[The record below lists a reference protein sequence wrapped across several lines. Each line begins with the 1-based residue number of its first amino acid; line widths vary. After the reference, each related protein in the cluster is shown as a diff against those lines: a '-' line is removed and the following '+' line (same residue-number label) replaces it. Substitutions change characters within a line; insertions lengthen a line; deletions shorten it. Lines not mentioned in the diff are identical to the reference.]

1 MTATVPPE
9 PTDPVELEDTE
20 SEERDAERFGA
31 ARARA
36 AGVARWRPVTT
47 VTALL
52 MLVAGIAT
60 GAFWSP
66 LADRTWASAV
76 ATGVPALA
84 EGHWWTPVSGALV
97 GVHPVGAVLGLLLA
111 VGGLGWAEGRLGSG
125 RTAVV
130 LVVAQLGAV
139 LVAIGILVALA
150 ATGWAWAV
158 TLTGVLTGGL
168 STGVLA
174 VLAVASAT
182 LVAPWRLR
190 LRLVLVGVALVGL
203 LFLGHLADAAHTLAL
218 AVALP
223 LGRRVAGP
231 DLAPATPGG
240 RPGRREWR
248 LVAAAGLVV
257 IAVIRVL
264 TLVVPVAGPL
274 GDTASDSTVV
284 ETLVSVVISLLLAEG
299 LRRGRRL
306 AWLAGLMLGVFYLLL
321 GLFVVGVVVWAQ
333 LTGQM
338 DQVELVGLAIF
349 VPNAVLWSALLLWL
363 IAGRHAFAVPSRR
376 RLRRRAG
383 GAATG
388 PDIARDALH
397 RHGGSTLSWMTT
409 WPENRYLVHSGD
421 AAERSSTIDSGDAA
435 ERSSTIDSG
444 DAAER
449 SSTMTSDGVTAYR
462 VHAGVAVALGD
473 PIVAPADRTAALE
486 DFRALAERSGWVP
499 CLFSTTEAL
508 ADAARAD
515 GWRSLQVAEDTL
527 IDLEG
532 LEFKGKPWQNVRSAF
547 NRAGKAGIEHRMVS
561 LAEEPRAIVAQVRA
575 ISEEWVG
582 DKGLP
587 EMGFTLGGVE
597 EALDPEV
604 RTGLAV
610 DAEGTVHGVTSWL
623 PVYGPDDVVVGWTL
637 DVMRR
642 RQDGF
647 RAVVEYLIASACLTF
662 QAEGARFLSLS
673 GAPLARAGDEVEGEQ
688 VLDRVLDRMGELL
701 EPYYGFR
708 SLHTFKAKFQPRYEP
723 MFLVYRDEAD
733 LPRVGIGIGRAY
745 LPDARVRDLVALV
758 RS

>member
-1 MTATVPPE
+1 MTATAPPE
-9 PTDPVELEDTE
+9 PTDPVDQELTE
-20 SEERDAERFGA
+20 STGDEAGDERLA
-31 ARARA
+31 AVRARA
-36 AGVARWRPVTT
+36 AGIARWRPVTT
-47 VTALL
+47 VTTLL
-52 MLVAGIAT
+52 MLVGGIAT
-60 GAFWSP
+60 GAFWTP
-66 LADRTWASAV
+66 LAERSWASAV

-84 EGHWWTPVSGALV
+84 EGHWWTPLSAALV
-97 GVHPVGAVLGLLLA
+97 GAHPVGALLGLLLA
-111 VGGLGWAEGRLGSG
+111 VVGLGWAEGRLGSG

-130 LVVAQLGAV
+130 LVVAQLAAV
-139 LVAIGILVALA
+139 LVALGIVVALA
-150 ATGWAWAV
+150 ATGWVWAV
-158 TLTGVLTGGL
+158 GLAGALTGGL

-182 LVAPWRLR
+182 LGAPWRLR
-190 LRLVLVGVALVGL
+190 LRLALVGVALVGL
-203 LFLGHLADAAHTLAL
+203 LFLGHLADTAHTLAL

-223 LGRRVAGP
+223 LGHRIAGAGA
-231 DLAPATPGG
+231 APSG

-248 LVAAAGLVV
+248 LVAAAGLVA

-264 TLVVPVAGPL
+264 TLLVPVAGPL
-274 GDTASDSTVV
+274 GDTASDSTPV
-284 ETLVSVVISLLLAEG
+284 ETLVSVVISLLLAAG

-306 AWLAGLMLGVFYLLL
+306 AWLAGLVLGGFYLLV
-321 GLFVVGVVVWAQ
+321 GLFVIGVVIWAQ

-338 DQVELVGLAIF
+338 DQVELVGLAVF
-349 VPNAVLWSALLLWL
+349 VPNAVLWSALLVWL
-363 IAGRHAFAVPSRR
+363 VAGRHAFAVPSRR
-376 RLRRRAG
+376 RLRRRGG

-388 PDIARDALH
+388 PEVARDALH

-409 WPENRYLVHSGD
+409 WPENRYLEH
-421 AAERSSTIDSGDAA
+421 A
-435 ERSSTIDSG
+435 
-444 DAAER
+444 
-449 SSTMTSDGVTAYR
+449 DGVTAYR

-547 NRAGKAGIEHRMVS
+547 NRAGKAGISHRMVH

-642 RQDGF
+642 RQEGF

-673 GAPLARAGDEVEGEQ
+673 GAPLARAGDEVEGEH

-708 SLHTFKAKFQPRYEP
+708 SLHTFKAKFQPRYAP

>member
-1 MTATVPPE
+1 MTVTAPPE
-9 PTDPVELEDTE
+9 PTEAGDDP
-20 SEERDAERFGA
+20 RG
-31 ARARA
+31 RARA
-36 AGVARWRPVTT
+36 TVTRALTTARRRPVTAVT
-47 VTALL
+47 VLVL
-52 MLVAGIAT
+52 LVAGLLT
-60 GAFWSP
+60 GGFWSA
-66 LADRTWASAV
+66 LADRPWASGLV
-76 ATGVPALA
+76 TGVPALA
-84 EGHWWTPVSGALV
+84 AGHWWTPLSAGLVGARPAGALV
-97 GVHPVGAVLGLLLA
+97 GLVLAAV
-111 VGGLGWAEGRLGSG
+111 GLGWAEGRIGSR
-125 RTAVV
+125 RTLLV
-130 LVVAQLGAV
+130 LVVAQLAGL
-139 LVAIGILVALA
+139 LVAVGLVAALA

-158 TLTGVLTGGL
+158 ALAGALTGGIT
-168 STGVLA
+168 TGVIA

-182 LVAPWRLR
+182 LAAPWRLR
-190 LRLVLVGVALVGL
+190 LRLVLVGVVAVGL
-203 LFLGHLADAAHTLAL
+203 LFLGSLADTAHAL
-218 AVALP
+218 VLVVALP
-223 LGRRVAGP
+223 LGRRVAGAGE
-231 DLAPATPGG
+231 APTG
-240 RPGRREWR
+240 RPGRREFR

-264 TLVVPVAGPL
+264 TLVVPVVGPL

-299 LRRGRRL
+299 LRRGRRP
-306 AWLAGLMLGVFYLLL
+306 AWVVGLVLGVFYLLL
-321 GLFVVGVVVWAQ
+321 GLLVIVAVAYAQ
-333 LTGQM
+333 ATGQM
-338 DQVELVGLAIF
+338 DQIELVGLAVF
-349 VPNAVLWSALLLWL
+349 VPNAVLWSALLVWL
-363 IAGRHAFAVPSRR
+363 VVGRHAFAVPSRR

-383 GAATG
+383 RSAAAG
-388 PDIARDALH
+388 PEVARAALH
-397 RHGGSTLSWMTT
+397 RYGGSTISWMAT
-409 WPENRYLVHSGD
+409 WPENRYLTHGAD
-421 AAERSSTIDSGDAA
+421 GAG
-435 ERSSTIDSG
+435 
-444 DAAER
+444 
-449 SSTMTSDGVTAYR
+449 GVTAYR

-473 PIVAPADRTAALE
+473 PIVAPAERTAALE

-499 CLFSTTEAL
+499 CLFSTTEVL
-508 ADAARAD
+508 ADDARAA
-515 GWRSLQVAEDTL
+515 GWRALQVAEDTL

-547 NRAGKAGIEHRMVS
+547 NRAGKAGISHRMVH
-561 LAEEPRAIVAQVRA
+561 LAEEPRSVVAQVRA

-610 DAEGTVHGVTSWL
+610 DAEGTVQGVTSWL

-662 QAEGARFLSLS
+662 QAEGASYLSLS
-673 GAPLARAGDEVEGEQ
+673 GAPLARTGDSEDAAEGEH

-708 SLHTFKAKFQPRYEP
+708 SLHTFKAKFQPRYAP

-733 LPRVGIGIGRAY
+733 LPRVGVGIGRAY

>member
-1 MTATVPPE
+1 MTATAPPE
-9 PTDPVELEDTE
+9 PTDPVEQEPDE
-20 SEERDAERFGA
+20 QIGVV
-31 ARARA
+31 RARA
-36 AGVARWRPVTT
+36 TGIARWRPVTT
-47 VTALL
+47 VTTLL
-52 MLVAGIAT
+52 VLVAGVGT
-60 GAFWSP
+60 GAFWAP
-66 LADRTWASAV
+66 LADRTWASGV
-76 ATGVPALA
+76 ATGVPALV
-84 EGHWWTPVSGALV
+84 EGHWWTPVSAALV
-97 GVHPVGAVLGLLLA
+97 GVHPVGALLGLVLA
-111 VGGLGWAEGRLGSG
+111 VVGLGWAEGRLGSG
-125 RTAVV
+125 RTAAV
-130 LVVAQLGAV
+130 LVVAQLVGV
-139 LVAIGILVALA
+139 LAAIGVVAALA
-150 ATGWAWAV
+150 ATGWVWAV
-158 TLTGVLTGGL
+158 ALAGALTGGL

-182 LVAPWRLR
+182 LGAPWRLR

-203 LFLGHLADAAHTLAL
+203 LFLGHLADTAHTLVL
-218 AVALP
+218 LLALP
-223 LGRRVAGP
+223 LGRRIAGP
-231 DLAPATPGG
+231 DLAPDSPTG

-248 LVAAAGLVV
+248 LVAAAGLLA

-264 TLVVPVAGPL
+264 TLVVPVVGPL
-274 GDTASDSTVV
+274 GNTASDSTVV
-284 ETLVSVVISLLLAEG
+284 ETLVSVVVSLLLAEG

-306 AWLAGLMLGVFYLLL
+306 AWVAGLVLGAFYLVV
-321 GLFVVGVVVWAQ
+321 GLFVVGVVIWAQ
-333 LTGQM
+333 ATGQM
-338 DQVELVGLAIF
+338 DQVELVGLAVF
-349 VPNAVLWSALLLWL
+349 VPNAVLWSALLVWL

-383 GAATG
+383 AAATG
-388 PDIARDALH
+388 PEVARDALH
-397 RHGGSTLSWMTT
+397 RVGGSTLSWMAT
-409 WPENRYLVHSGD
+409 WPENRYLVHDHG
-421 AAERSSTIDSGDAA
+421 A
-435 ERSSTIDSG
+435 
-444 DAAER
+444 
-449 SSTMTSDGVTAYR
+449 DGVTAYR

-486 DFRALAERSGWVP
+486 EFRALAERSGWVP

-515 GWRSLQVAEDTL
+515 GWRALQVAEDTL

-547 NRAGKAGIEHRMVS
+547 NRAGKAGIEHRMVH
-561 LAEEPRAIVAQVRA
+561 LAEEPRSVVAQVRA

-610 DAEGTVHGVTSWL
+610 DAEGTIHGVTSWL

-642 RQDGF
+642 RQEGF

-673 GAPLARAGDEVEGEQ
+673 GAPLARAGGDSGGEVEGEQ

>member
-1 MTATVPPE
+1 MTATAPPE
-9 PTDPVELEDTE
+9 PTDPVEQEADGPG
-20 SEERDAERFGA
+20 DAGDDRFGA
-31 ARARA
+31 VRARA
-36 AGVARWRPVTT
+36 TGVARWRPVTT
-47 VTALL
+47 ATTLV
-52 MLVAGIAT
+52 MIVAGVAT
-60 GAFWSP
+60 GAFWTP
-66 LADRTWASAV
+66 LADRPWASTV

-84 EGHWWTPVSGALV
+84 EGHWWTPASAALAGAHPAGAL
-97 GVHPVGAVLGLLLA
+97 LGLVLA
-111 VGGLGWAEGRLGSG
+111 VVGLGWAEGRLGSG
-125 RTAVV
+125 RTAAV
-130 LVVAQLGAV
+130 LVVAQLVAV
-139 LVAIGILVALA
+139 LAAIGVVAVLA
-150 ATGWAWAV
+150 ATGWVWAV
-158 TLTGVLTGGL
+158 GLAGALTGGL

-182 LVAPWRLR
+182 LGAPWRLR
-190 LRLVLVGVALVGL
+190 LRLVLAGVALVGL

-218 AVALP
+218 VVALP
-223 LGRRVAGP
+223 LGRRIAGP
-231 DLAPATPGG
+231 ELAPATPGG

-264 TLVVPVAGPL
+264 TLVVPVVGPL
-274 GDTASDSTVV
+274 GNTASDSTVV
-284 ETLVSVVISLLLAEG
+284 ETLVSVVISLLLADG
-299 LRRGRRL
+299 LRRGRRI
-306 AWLAGLMLGVFYLLL
+306 AWVAGLVLGGFYLVV
-321 GLFVVGVVVWAQ
+321 GLFVVGVVVFAQ
-333 LTGQM
+333 VTDQM
-338 DQVELVGLAIF
+338 DQVELVGLAVF
-349 VPNAVLWSALLLWL
+349 VPNAVLWSALVVWL
-363 IAGRHAFAVPSRR
+363 VAGRHAFAVPSRR
-376 RLRRRAG
+376 RLRRRTG
-383 GAATG
+383 GVASG
-388 PDIARDALH
+388 PEVARDAVH

-409 WPENRYLVHSGD
+409 WPENRYLTHE
-421 AAERSSTIDSGDAA
+421 AT
-435 ERSSTIDSG
+435 
-444 DAAER
+444 
-449 SSTMTSDGVTAYR
+449 DGVTAYR

-473 PIVAPADRTAALE
+473 PIVAPAGRTAALE
-486 DFRALAERSGWVP
+486 EFRALAERSGWVP

-508 ADAARAD
+508 ADDARAD

-547 NRAGKAGIEHRMVS
+547 NRAGKAGISHRMVH
-561 LAEEPRAIVAQVRA
+561 LAEEPRAVVAQVRA

-610 DAEGTVHGVTSWL
+610 DADGTVHGVTSWL

-662 QAEGARFLSLS
+662 QSEGASFLSLS
-673 GAPLARAGDEVEGEQ
+673 GAPLARAGDADDAVEGEQ

-708 SLHTFKAKFQPRYEP
+708 SLHTFKAKFQPRYAP

>member
-1 MTATVPPE
+1 MTATAPPE
-9 PTDPVELEDTE
+9 PTDPVEQEPDE
-20 SEERDAERFGA
+20 PVGVV
-31 ARARA
+31 RARA
-36 AGVARWRPVTT
+36 AGIARWRPVTT

-52 MLVAGIAT
+52 VLAAGIGT
-60 GAFWSP
+60 GAFWTP
-66 LADRTWASAV
+66 LADRTWAAGI

-84 EGHWWTPVSGALV
+84 EGHWWTPLSAALV
-97 GVHPVGAVLGLLLA
+97 GVHPVGAVLGLVLA
-111 VGGLGWAEGRLGSG
+111 VVGLGWAEGRLGSG
-125 RTAVV
+125 RTAAV
-130 LVVAQLGAV
+130 LVVAQLVGV
-139 LVAIGILVALA
+139 LAAIGVVAALA
-150 ATGWAWAV
+150 ATGWVWAV
-158 TLTGVLTGGL
+158 ALAGALTGGL

-182 LVAPWRLR
+182 LGAPWRLR

-203 LFLGHLADAAHTLAL
+203 LFLGHLADTAHTLAL
-218 AVALP
+218 ALALP
-223 LGRRVAGP
+223 LGRRIAGP
-231 DLAPATPGG
+231 DLAPATPSG

-248 LVAAAGLVV
+248 LVAAAGLLV

-264 TLVVPVAGPL
+264 TLVVPVVGPL
-274 GDTASDSTVV
+274 GNTASDSTVV

-306 AWLAGLMLGVFYLLL
+306 AWLAGLVLGAFYLLV
-321 GLFVVGVVVWAQ
+321 GLFVIGVVIWAQ
-333 LTGQM
+333 STGRM
-338 DQVELVGLAIF
+338 DQVELVGLAVF
-349 VPNAVLWSALLLWL
+349 VPNAVLWSALLVWL

-388 PDIARDALH
+388 PEVARDALH
-397 RHGGSTLSWMTT
+397 RLGGSTLSWMTT
-409 WPENRYLVHSGD
+409 WPENRYLEH
-421 AAERSSTIDSGDAA
+421 A
-435 ERSSTIDSG
+435 
-444 DAAER
+444 
-449 SSTMTSDGVTAYR
+449 DGITAYR

-499 CLFSTTEAL
+499 CLFSTTEEL

-515 GWRSLQVAEDTL
+515 GWRALQVAEDTL

-547 NRAGKAGIEHRMVS
+547 NRAGKAGIEHRMVH
-561 LAEEPRAIVAQVRA
+561 LAEEPRSVVAQVRA

-623 PVYGPDDVVVGWTL
+623 PVYGPAGGRRSGAELDTSRQIVGWTL

-662 QAEGARFLSLS
+662 QEEGARFLSLS
-673 GAPLARAGDEVEGEQ
+673 GAPLARAGDSADAVEGEH

>member
-1 MTATVPPE
+1 MTATAPPE
-9 PTDPVELEDTE
+9 PTDPVEEE
-20 SEERDAERFGA
+20 SEEPGGERFGA
-31 ARARA
+31 VRARA
-36 AGVARWRPVTT
+36 TGVARWRPVTT

-52 MLVAGIAT
+52 VLVAGIGT
-60 GAFWSP
+60 GAFWTP
-66 LADRTWASAV
+66 LADRTWASSI

-84 EGHWWTPVSGALV
+84 EGHWWTPLSAALA
-97 GVHPVGAVLGLLLA
+97 GTHPVGALLGFVLA
-111 VGGLGWAEGRLGSG
+111 VVGLGWAEGRLGSG
-125 RTAVV
+125 RTAAV
-130 LVVAQLGAV
+130 LVVAQLAAV
-139 LVAIGILVALA
+139 LLAIGVVVALA
-150 ATGWAWAV
+150 ATGWVWAV
-158 TLTGVLTGGL
+158 ALAGALTGGL

-182 LVAPWRLR
+182 LSAPWRLR

-223 LGRRVAGP
+223 LGRRIAGP
-231 DLAPATPGG
+231 DLAPATPNG

-264 TLVVPVAGPL
+264 TLLVPVAGPL
-274 GDTASDSTVV
+274 GSTASDSTLL
-284 ETLVSVVISLLLAEG
+284 ETLVSVVISLVLAEG

-306 AWLAGLMLGVFYLLL
+306 AWLAGLVLGAFYLLV
-321 GLFVVGVVVWAQ
+321 GLFVVGVVIWAQ
-333 LTGQM
+333 STGQM
-338 DQVELVGLAIF
+338 DQVELVGLAVF
-349 VPNAVLWSALLLWL
+349 VPNAVLWSALLVWL
-363 IAGRHAFAVPSRR
+363 VLGRQAFAVPSRR

-388 PDIARDALH
+388 PDVARDALH

-409 WPENRYLVHSGD
+409 WPENRYLEH
-421 AAERSSTIDSGDAA
+421 A
-435 ERSSTIDSG
+435 
-444 DAAER
+444 
-449 SSTMTSDGVTAYR
+449 DGVTAYR

-486 DFRALAERSGWVP
+486 DFRALAERSGWMP

-515 GWRSLQVAEDTL
+515 GWRALQVAEDTL

-547 NRAGKAGIEHRMVS
+547 NRAGKAGIEHRMVN
-561 LAEEPRAIVAQVRA
+561 LAEEPRSVVAQVRA

-610 DAEGTVHGVTSWL
+610 DAEGRVHGVTSWL

-642 RQDGF
+642 SQDGF

-673 GAPLARAGDEVEGEQ
+673 GAPLARAGDSDDAVEGEH

-745 LPDARVRDLVALV
+745 LPDAGVRDLVALV

>member
-1 MTATVPPE
+1 MTVTARPE
-9 PTDPVELEDTE
+9 PTEAGDDP
-20 SEERDAERFGA
+20 RG
-31 ARARA
+31 RA
-36 AGVARWRPVTT
+36 AVTVTRALATARRRPVTAVT
-47 VTALL
+47 VLL
-52 MLVAGIAT
+52 LLVAGCVT
-60 GAFWSP
+60 GGFWSP
-66 LADRTWASAV
+66 LADRPWASGL

-84 EGHWWTPVSGALV
+84 AGHWWTPLSAGLVGAHPAGALV
-97 GVHPVGAVLGLLLA
+97 GLVLAAV
-111 VGGLGWAEGRLGSG
+111 GLGWAEGRIGSR
-125 RTAVV
+125 RT
-130 LVVAQLGAV
+130 LAV
-139 LVAIGILVALA
+139 LVIAQLAGLLVAVGLVAALA

-158 TLTGVLTGGL
+158 ALAGALTGGIT
-168 STGVLA
+168 TGMLA

-182 LVAPWRLR
+182 LAAPWRLR
-190 LRLVLVGVALVGL
+190 LRLVLVGVVAVGL
-203 LFLGHLADAAHTLAL
+203 LFLGSLADTAHAL
-218 AVALP
+218 VLVVALP
-223 LGRRVAGP
+223 LGRRVAGAGP
-231 DLAPATPGG
+231 APTG
-240 RPGRREWR
+240 RPGRREFR

-264 TLVVPVAGPL
+264 TLLVPVVGPL

-299 LRRGRRL
+299 LRRGRRP
-306 AWLAGLMLGVFYLLL
+306 AWVVGLVLGVFYLLL
-321 GLFVVGVVVWAQ
+321 GLLVIVAVAYAQ
-333 LTGQM
+333 ATGQS
-338 DQVELVGLAIF
+338 DQIELVGLAVF
-349 VPNAVLWSALLLWL
+349 VPNAVLWSALLVWL
-363 IAGRHAFAVPSRR
+363 VVGRHAFAVPSRR
-376 RLRRRAG
+376 RLRRRARG
-383 GAATG
+383 SAATG
-388 PDIARDALH
+388 PEVARAALH
-397 RHGGSTLSWMTT
+397 RYGGSTISWMAT
-409 WPENRYLVHSGD
+409 WPENRYLEH
-421 AAERSSTIDSGDAA
+421 A
-435 ERSSTIDSG
+435 
-444 DAAER
+444 
-449 SSTMTSDGVTAYR
+449 DGVTAYR

-473 PIVAPADRTAALE
+473 PIVAPAERTAALG

-508 ADAARAD
+508 ADDSRAA
-515 GWRSLQVAEDTL
+515 GWRALQVAEDTL

-547 NRAGKAGIEHRMVS
+547 NRAGKAGIEHRMVH
-561 LAEEPRAIVAQVRA
+561 LAEEPRSVVAQVRA

-623 PVYGPDDVVVGWTL
+623 PVYGADDVVVGWTL

-662 QAEGARFLSLS
+662 QAEGASYLSLS
-673 GAPLARAGDEVEGEQ
+673 GAPLARTGDSDDGVEGEH

-708 SLHTFKAKFQPRYEP
+708 SLHTFKAKFQPRYAP

-733 LPRVGIGIGRAY
+733 LPRVGVGIGRAY

>member
-1 MTATVPPE
+1 MTATAPPE
-9 PTDPVELEDTE
+9 PTDPVEPAITGGEADDD
-20 SEERDAERFGA
+20 RVGVV
-31 ARARA
+31 RARA
-36 AGVARWRPVTT
+36 TGVARWRPVTT

-52 MLVAGIAT
+52 MLAAGIAT
-60 GAFWSP
+60 GAFWAP
-66 LADRTWASAV
+66 LADRSWAAAV

-84 EGHWWTPVSGALV
+84 EGRWWTPASAALV
-97 GVHPVGAVLGLLLA
+97 GVHPVGALLGLLLA
-111 VGGLGWAEGRLGSG
+111 VAGLGWAEGRLGAG
-125 RTAVV
+125 RTAAV
-130 LVVAQLGAV
+130 LVVAQLAAVLAAIGAV
-139 LVAIGILVALA
+139 GALA
-150 ATGWAWAV
+150 ATGWSWAV
-158 TLTGVLTGGL
+158 ALAGALTGGL

-182 LVAPWRLR
+182 LGAPWRLR

-203 LFLGHLADAAHTLAL
+203 LFLGHLADVAHALAL

-223 LGRRVAGP
+223 LGRRIAGP
-231 DLAPATPGG
+231 ELAPATPTG

-274 GDTASDSTVV
+274 GDTASDATVV

-306 AWLAGLMLGVFYLLL
+306 AWLAGLVLGAFYLLL
-321 GLFVVGVVVWAQ
+321 GLLVLGVVVWAR
-333 LTGQM
+333 LTGRAGE
-338 DQVELVGLAIF
+338 VELVGLAVF
-349 VPNAVLWSALLLWL
+349 VPNAVLWSALLVWL

-388 PDIARDALH
+388 PDVAREALH
-397 RHGGSTLSWMTT
+397 RYGGSTLSWMTT
-409 WPENRYLVHSGD
+409 WPENRYLVHEP
-421 AAERSSTIDSGDAA
+421 A
-435 ERSSTIDSG
+435 
-444 DAAER
+444 
-449 SSTMTSDGVTAYR
+449 GVTAYR

-473 PIVAPADRTAALE
+473 PIVAPGDRSAALAE
-486 DFRALAERSGWVP
+486 FRALAERSGWVP
-499 CLFSTTEAL
+499 CLFSTTEEL

-515 GWRSLQVAEDTL
+515 GWRALQVAEDTL
-527 IDLEG
+527 IDLAG

-547 NRAGKAGIEHRMVS
+547 NRAGKAGISHRMVH
-561 LAEEPRAIVAQVRA
+561 LAQEPRAVVAQVRA

-623 PVYGPDDVVVGWTL
+623 PVYGPDDLVVGWTL

-642 RQDGF
+642 RQEGF

-673 GAPLARAGDEVEGEQ
+673 GAPLARAGDAGDEAAGEP

-708 SLHTFKAKFQPRYEP
+708 SLHTFKAKFQPRYAP